1 MTARAICGSWWA
13 ALHYSKDAVQ
23 GRLLAELVKFVRSL
37 AKRQVKRSEPRPK
50 IHKLEQRLA
59 PEVGEELATAY
70 RAGASTADLRRR
82 FGLSQPSVLKLLA
95 GHGVETRHQRFA
107 EEDALSAVALYQE
120 GQTMMQLA
128 EKFGVNIKTIR
139 RALVRH
145 GVTIRPKRHQEP
157 REGA

>member
-1 MTARAICGSWWA
+1 M
-13 ALHYSKDAVQ
+13 
-23 GRLLAELVKFVRSL
+23 
-37 AKRQVKRSEPRPK
+37 
-50 IHKLEQRLA
+50 
-59 PEVGEELATAY
+59 
-70 RAGASTADLRRR
+70 
-82 FGLSQPSVLKLLA
+82 
-95 GHGVETRHQRFA
+95 ETRHQRFA